1 MLIIEQGNE
10 GQSMKKNEKNNLKF
24 RKNIYILFI
33 ISILIPLFLISTFF
47 SIYYNKQSMKH
58 NQSQIETI
66 LSSTSKSF
74 EMYFKQIEQI
84 AFIPYLDKQIFN
96 TISLMK
102 NDFILNPPSYLNV
115 SPDIDQYAKKMINL
129 LYTSTDEI
137 KSITFFPLNEDNS
150 IGYEINRRSPEIQ
163 MIHYPEYHQQSW
175 YKNALNRDTT
185 IYSPL
190 ITSEQNNEEIFYAS
204 REIKDFDTKKI
215 IGVIRIEIYTDY
227 IYSIIDTLSPTDRSF
242 IAITSEQD
250 ELIYSSKPLDLRYLQ
265 SIQKQQ
271 DQMRLKGDT
280 FSLQYQAI
288 PKSDWKL
295 TYVQSSNDILFLNLS
310 SFLFML
316 LLAILTII
324 IGFFIFRKQSL
335 NMVESL
341 SKIIDAIEHLK
352 NGKLDYQCIIER
364 DDEFKTIA
372 LALNNMGSELSSHID
387 KEYKAVINQKNAEY
401 IALASQINPH
411 FLYNTLNGF
420 IALNRMGER
429 ELLEK
434 NILQLTQLFRYTCT
448 RDILSD
454 VKSEV
459 EFVIQYLELQ
469 KFRLENQFDFQVFME
484 ENTKDIVIPKL
495 LIQPIIENSIIH
507 GIDQTNLPMTIS
519 ISTFIIDEPDLGPS
533 LKLFIEDDGKGFDI
547 QHISYAEERVG
558 LSNIADR
565 IAYFNNQAIFDIT
578 SEINQG
584 TLVTIIIPLTQLE
597 RNNLL

>member
-1 MLIIEQGNE
+1 
-10 GQSMKKNEKNNLKF
+10 MKKNEKANLKF

-33 ISILIPLFLISTFF
+33 ISILIPLFLISMFF

-84 AFIPYLDKQIFN
+84 AFIPYLDKQIFQ
-96 TISLMK
+96 SVLLMK
-102 NDFILNPPSYLNV
+102 NDFILNPPSYL
-115 SPDIDQYAKKMINL
+115 DITQDVDQYANKMINL

-137 KSITFFPLNEDNS
+137 KSITFFPLNETNQV
-150 IGYEINRRSPEIQ
+150 GYEINRRSPYIQ
-163 MIHYPEYHQQSW
+163 YINYPSYHQNSW
-175 YKNALNRDTT
+175 FKNALNRDTT

-190 ITSEQNNEEIFYAS
+190 IATNDQESHEIFYAS
-204 REIKDFDTKKI
+204 REIKDFDTKKV

-227 IYSIIDTLSPTDRSF
+227 IYSIIDTLSYTDHSF
-242 IAITSEQD
+242 LAITNEQNN
-250 ELIYSSKPLDLRYLQ
+250 LIYSSKSLDQRYLHA
-265 SIQKQQ
+265 IENQQ
-271 DQMRLKGDT
+271 DQMKLLGDT
-280 FSLQYQAI
+280 FSLQYQTI

-295 TYVQSSNDILFLNLS
+295 TYVQSSNDILFLNLG
-310 SFLFML
+310 SFLLVL

-335 NMVESL
+335 NMVESI
-341 SKIIDAIEHLK
+341 SKIIDAIEHLQ
-352 NGKLDYQCIIER
+352 NGNLDYQCTIEK

-372 LALNNMGSELSSHID
+372 IALNNMGSELSSHID

-429 ELLEK
+429 LLLEK

-448 RDILSD
+448 RDILSN

-459 EFVIQYLELQ
+459 EFVVQYLELQ
-469 KFRLENQFDFQVFME
+469 KLRLENQFDFQVFME
-484 ENTKDIVIPKL
+484 EDTNDFVIPKL

-507 GIDQTNLPMTIS
+507 GIDQTKLPMMITIS
-519 ISTFIIDEPDLGPS
+519 AFMIDHPELGRS
-533 LKLFIEDDGKGFDI
+533 LKLFIEDDGKGFDLP
-547 QHISYAEERVG
+547 HISYAEDRVG
-558 LSNIADR
+558 LSNITER
-565 IAYFNNQAIFDIT
+565 ISYFNPRAIFDIT
-578 SEINQG
+578 SELNQG
-584 TLVTIIIPLTQLE
+584 TLVMILIPLPPTE
-597 RNNLL
+597 RNKFL

>member
-352 NGKLDYQCIIER
+352 NGKLDYQCTIER

>member
-271 DQMRLKGDT
+271 
-280 FSLQYQAI
+280 YQAI

-352 NGKLDYQCIIER
+352 NGKLDYQCNIEK

>member
-271 DQMRLKGDT
+271 DQMRFKGDT

-352 NGKLDYQCIIER
+352 NGKLDYQCTIER

-484 ENTKDIVIPKL
+484 ENTKDIIIPKL

>member
-352 NGKLDYQCIIER
+352 NGKLDYQCTIER

-584 TLVTIIIPLTQLE
+584 TLVTIIIPLTQIE

>member
-163 MIHYPEYHQQSW
+163 MIHYPEYHLQSW

-352 NGKLDYQCIIER
+352 NGKLDYQCTIER

-584 TLVTIIIPLTQLE
+584 TLVTIIIPLTQIE